1 MQSSLDAFLEHLRSE
16 RQVSSHT
23 LDGYRRDLHKI
34 LALCEKQAVAS
45 WDALD
50 TRTLRAMVA
59 RLHIDMLDAGRAQ
72 QDLLQR
78 LCHMLDRVGRGHA
91 GHGHLDIDHR
101 HGNLRLFF
109 ARNGDRRQQPD
120 ENARQ
125 QDQRR

>member
-23 LDGYRRDLHKI
+23 LYGYRHDLHKI

-59 RLHIDMLDAGRAQ
+59 RLHAQ
-72 QDLLQR
+72 GQSSRSLARLLSA
-78 LCHMLDRVGRGHA
+78 VRGFYQYLNRE
-91 GHGHLDIDHR
+91 G
-101 HGNLRLFF
+101 
-109 ARNGDRRQQPD
+109 
-120 ENARQ
+120 
-125 QDQRR
+125 

>member
-50 TRTLRAMVA
+50 SIDLQGKIVALFGLGDQAGYGEWFLDAMGLLHDVRFLRDPQAVA
-59 RLHIDMLDAGRAQ
+59 RTEASWA
-72 QDLLQR
+72 R
-78 LCHMLDRVGRGHA
+78 LVKSYLPLPA
-91 GHGHLDIDHR
+91 
-101 HGNLRLFF
+101 
-109 ARNGDRRQQPD
+109 
-120 ENARQ
+120 
-125 QDQRR
+125 

>member
-34 LALCEKQAVAS
+34 LALCEKQAVAN

-59 RLHIDMLDAGRAQ
+59 RLHAQ
-72 QDLLQR
+72 GQSSRSL
-78 LCHMLDRVGRGHA
+78 
-91 GHGHLDIDHR
+91 
-101 HGNLRLFF
+101 
-109 ARNGDRRQQPD
+109 
-120 ENARQ
+120 ARQ
-125 QDQRR
+125 AASTSRPWFMPEPA